1 MSFKVLVSDPLAKE
15 GVDILKGFCDVDEK
29 ADLSEDELVKII
41 GEYDALIVRSGTQ
54 VTARII
60 EAADK
65 MKYIGRAVL
74 SPTLQK
80 ATRSRQR
87 NTPSP

>member
-1 MSFKVLVSDPLAKE
+1 MTFKVLVSDPLAVE
-15 GVDILKGFCDVDEK
+15 GVNILKEFSEVDEK

-65 MKYIGRAVL
+65 MKYIG
-74 SPTLQK
+74 
-80 ATRSRQR
+80 
-87 NTPSP
+87 